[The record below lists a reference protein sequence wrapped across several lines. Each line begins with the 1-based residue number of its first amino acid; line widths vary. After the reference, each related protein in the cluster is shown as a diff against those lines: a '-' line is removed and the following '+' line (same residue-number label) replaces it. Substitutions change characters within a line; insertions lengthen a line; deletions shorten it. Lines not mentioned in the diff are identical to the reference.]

1 MKKVE
6 KIRLSKKILKD
17 LKELSKTL
25 PAVVINNKVYYVT
38 PRALLAENLCKKYRF
53 SPKKLDRLLDFLKK
67 CGLIHKTVKKYN
79 GKTALHIHIV
89 GQ

>member
-1 MKKVE
+1 LKKVE

-38 PRALLAENLCKKYRF
+38 PRALLAENLCKILF
-53 SPKKLDRLLDFLKK
+53 FPKKIRPSF
-67 CGLIHKTVKKYN
+67 GLSQEVRTHTQSSKEIQWQNRSSYSHC
-79 GKTALHIHIV
+79 
-89 GQ
+89 